1 MARVRV
7 HARVGQEG
15 KVPMVG
21 LLPRAALAEIRRRMG
36 EARRKAGGQCHLE
49 AVPQSAEKVRVIV
62 PPATEAQEGWRV
74 VLRLRVRE
82 GEEPAPQH
90 LRSRVRVELED
101 LVREAELVAETSG

>member
-7 HARVGQEG
+7 YARIGQEG

-21 LLPRAALAEIRRRMG
+21 LLPRAALAEIRRRLG
-36 EARRKAGGQCHLE
+36 EARERGGGQCHLE
-49 AVPQSAEKVRVIV
+49 ASPQAAEKVRVIV

-82 GEEPAPQH
+82 GAEPTPQL

-101 LVREAELVAETSG
+101 LVREAELVTGGD